1 MKNFNSRPLVSIVTV
16 CRNSQKTI
24 SKTIESVINQTYT
37 NIEYIIIDGS
47 SEDSTIDIVNKYKSN
62 ISKIVSEKDDGIYY
76 AFNKGLK
83 IYNGDIIGF
92 VNSDDVLLPNAI
104 EILVHYY
111 NKHKNKDFFFGSV
124 KKHWAILHGYKP
136 WKIFYTW
143 GFYSSHSTGFYIK
156 REAAKIVGPY
166 NTRYKY
172 SADYDYFYR
181 MIVKHRLKGIG
192 TKKNEVFGVF
202 NRGGFS
208 SQVNFFDHMCECTK
222 IRLDNRQNKLVVLIT
237 FIIKYIFNHKRL
249 K

>member
-237 FIIKYIFNHKRL
+237 FII
-249 K
+249 